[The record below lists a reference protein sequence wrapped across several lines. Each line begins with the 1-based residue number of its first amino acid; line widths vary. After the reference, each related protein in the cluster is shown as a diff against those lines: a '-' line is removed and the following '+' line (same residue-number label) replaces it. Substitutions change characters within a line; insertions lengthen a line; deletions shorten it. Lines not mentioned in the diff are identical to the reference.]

1 MTPFVDAMRIA
12 LKQKAWERPQAAET
26 SSRTQTTPSSAQP
39 QGSVSY
45 SPSKGSSD
53 AFDETLVDSQL
64 VGMLVAMGYSRER
77 AAKAALET
85 GNTGIASKA
94 DADIVTVRQVT
105 VRKINYANV
114 PCMQVISNPTC
125 CPVLLCCITRMPT
138 SACPCHSIYVYR
150 WSRAAMQLDWLP
162 V

>member
-1 MTPFVDAMRIA
+1 
-12 LKQKAWERPQAAET
+12 
-26 SSRTQTTPSSAQP
+26 
-39 QGSVSY
+39 
-45 SPSKGSSD
+45 
-53 AFDETLVDSQL
+53 
-64 VGMLVAMGYSRER
+64 MGFSRER

-125 CPVLLCCITRMPT
+125 CPV
-138 SACPCHSIYVYR
+138 
-150 WSRAAMQLDWLP
+150 
-162 V
+162 